1 MGIGVTPHQPT
12 VTLGEQIQFV
22 AIGYYEDQT
31 TRDIT
36 DVVTW
41 ESGLHSVITVSSS
54 LDEEGLGTTV
64 GAGQALVRAAFYDL
78 YSNEVQVT
86 VTDASVTALEVQP
99 SVVELHVG
107 EEVQLTAEAS
117 FTDGS
122 RGNVSGTVRWVTG
135 DGTIATV
142 DPTGKVTAAGLGAV
156 DMRAIYEQPS
166 GDFEA
171 EPSLIEVLDET
182 VTIDGPDVRVIGLN
196 VIGSGETATYTVE
209 LKNSGGG
216 PASGFWVDVWL
227 NRSDAPP
234 APPTSGDAYYFVDLL
249 DVSESVEIPIEL
261 SGVVPGNY
269 QSWVLVDSFATLDEG
284 VLGENNNTW
293 GPEPVSL
300 SGGSGPMG
308 SDIAITYLQAYIQQS
323 QAQVLYI
330 IDVTNN
336 GDQAAAPFQV
346 GVFSNPSFPPVAPAI
361 PDEQEL
367 VSSLAPGETA
377 YLSIPVRAIPSGFW
391 QSYVLAD
398 VGGVLAEP
406 NEFNNLA
413 GFQVAP

>member
-22 AIGYYEDQT
+22 AIGYYADQS

-41 ESGLHSVITVSSS
+41 ESSITSVITVSSS
-54 LDEEGLGTTV
+54 LDQEGLGSTE
-64 GAGQALVRAAFYDL
+64 GAGDALVRASFYDL
-78 YSNEVQVT
+78 YSNEVQVI
-86 VTDASVTALEVQP
+86 VTDASVTALELQP
-99 SVVELHVG
+99 AAVELHVG
-107 EEVQLTAEAS
+107 EEVQLTAEAT

-142 DPTGKVTAAGLGAV
+142 DPTGKVAAAGLGSV
-156 DMRAIYEQPS
+156 GIRAIYEQPA

-171 EPSLIEVLDET
+171 EPASIDVLDET
-182 VTIDGPDVRVIGLN
+182 VTIDGPDVRVVGLN
-196 VIGSGETATYTVE
+196 VVGSGETATYTVE

-227 NRSDAPP
+227 NRTEAPP

-249 DVSESVEIPIEL
+249 GASETQEIPIEVP
-261 SGVVPGNY
+261 GVGPGNY
-269 QSWVLVDSFATLDEG
+269 QSWVLVDSFASLDEG
-284 VLGENNNTW
+284 TLGENNNTW
-293 GPEPVSL
+293 GPEAVSL
-300 SGGSGPMG
+300 SGDSGPAG
-308 SDIAITYLQAYIQQS
+308 ADVAITYLQAYIQQS

-330 IDVTNN
+330 VDVTNN
-336 GDQAAAPFQV
+336 GDEASAPFQV
-346 GVFSNPSFPPVAPAI
+346 GVFSDPSFPPVAPAI
-361 PDEQEL
+361 PDEQEQ
-367 VSSLAPGETA
+367 VGSLEPGDTA
-377 YLSIPVRAIPSGFW
+377 YLSIAVRAIPTGFW

-398 VGGVLAEP
+398 VGGVLPEP